1 MMIIR
6 EDRTI
11 ATQVKLRSVIQKAKF
26 RDARQDVD
34 KFDNQKVF
42 LALKK
47 VQKPSKKRTSNLEL
61 SSIQEQT

>member
-11 ATQVKLRSVIQKAKF
+11 ATQVKLRSVIQKSKF
-26 RDARQDVD
+26 RDARQNVN
-34 KFDNQKVF
+34 KSDNQKVF

-47 VQKPSKKRTSNLEL
+47 VQKPFKKRTSDLEL
-61 SSIQEQT
+61 SRIEEQT